1 MAKIIGLNDG
11 IINKNYIYIY
21 VPIIIKNNKILSQGS
36 TYAKVNNKQRI
47 NVFRYISLLFRLLY
61 TLNIIFLL
69 FNINL
74 RIAFLLNLS

>member
-61 TLNIIFLL
+61 IH
-69 FNINL
+69 
-74 RIAFLLNLS
+74 